1 MLSDQLII
9 TIAGKKGGGKNTL
22 GNFCTGYYLKKIK
35 AIEEFR
41 IEKDGTLSIRY
52 GPGLSQ
58 NIKNGEFN
66 PNDFEGKPVKLYSF
80 ADPLKQFCIDTLG
93 LTFSQCYGT
102 DEEKNELTHCRS
114 SSSSRHEITNC
125 ASPTYHETPEGIR
138 LGYCY
143 ALNNSPRDLTAR
155 EVMQLFGTEMV
166 RSLWQDAWA
175 FSTYKKIK
183 DEGYDLAIITDARFP
198 NEVEMGKKYGAKAIK
213 LERSISTTD
222 LHASETALDDYADEN
237 FDTVMYNANMTIAK
251 QNEVTA
257 ILMEGWLED
266 LS

>member
-1 MLSDQLII
+1 MLSNQLII

-22 GNFCTGYYLKKIK
+22 GNFCTGYYLRKIK

-41 IEKDGTLSIRY
+41 IEKDGTLSIRH

-93 LTFSQCYGT
+93 LTFEQCYGT
-102 DEEKNELTHCRS
+102 DTEKNELTHCTRK
-114 SSSSRHEITNC
+114 C
-125 ASPTYHETPEGIR
+125 LDPYD
-138 LGYCY
+138 GYQPGM
-143 ALNNSPRDLTAR
+143 NTKERLTAR
-155 EVMQLFGTEMV
+155 EVMQIFGTEFV

-183 DEGYDLAIITDARFP
+183 DEGHRLAIITDARFP
-198 NEVEMGKKYGAKAIK
+198 NEVEMGKQYGAKAIK

-222 LHASETALDDYADEN
+222 LHPSETALGDYADEN
-237 FDTVMYNANMTIAK
+237 FDSVIHNANMSIK
-251 QNEVTA
+251 EQNYYTQGIFE
-257 ILMEGWLED
+257 EWLKEIQ
-266 LS
+266 